1 MSLEITTILKNYQ
14 SAAIK
19 KIIKLEEEFDGG
31 LNFLEAGL
39 GKSII
44 MLATLI
50 NNPVK
55 TLIVCPAGLVN
66 NWINEIKKHTNI
78 SDEKILKYYG
88 SNRKNIIITEEQII
102 YITSYSVVSREFNGS
117 KFIKNSLFNNKV
129 EFGRIILDEA
139 HYIRNTYSGISKSIN
154 FLGENYNINIK
165 KWIVTATP
173 IFNSTIDAYA
183 YFKFLQLEGIDSKAD
198 WTIAITKSIDGIEKL
213 NMWMKKYGITLL
225 KKDVL
230 KELSPKIENKVILK
244 FSSIEQEFYNSLKEY
259 SQTRMKNL
267 VDRIKYLNKNT
278 IDDSG
283 MKKIFHSNVM
293 VYILRLKQA
302 CDSPLI
308 VLKCMDRLKNC
319 DLTTGVQKLKF
330 YNDSINKL
338 DECPICYDT
347 TANFIAEPCGHK
359 CCEKCWNKM
368 FNQNITSCPICRE
381 YVSDIKKIEAKNVIN
396 EKQKCTLSELKSSAK
411 IQKTIELTKSII
423 KNGEKIVIVSQWVSM
438 LSIMKNI
445 FQNDNSLKDVKFV
458 TLQGNVSLEQR
469 TINIENFQNDKDIK
483 VCFISLM
490 SSSEG
495 YNLTAANHVCF
506 LDSWWC
512 SAKMT
517 QCMDRTHRI
526 GQLKQVN
533 VYHLEIENTIEQ
545 QIEKVVNK
553 KNKIADLTTK
563 KWQINKE
570 EYDSSWMK
578 EIIQLIDKQEVKNP
592 STKF

>member
-1 MSLEITTILKNYQ
+1 ML
-14 SAAIK
+14 AALIK
-19 KIIKLEEEFDGG
+19 K
-31 LNFLEAGL
+31 
-39 GKSII
+39 
-44 MLATLI
+44 
-50 NNPVK
+50 PVK

-78 SDEKILKYYG
+78 SDNQILKYYG
-88 SNRKNIIITEEQII
+88 PNRKNITVNNTQII
-102 YITSYSVVSREFNGS
+102 YITSYSIVSREFNGS
-117 KFIKNSLFNNKV
+117 KFNKTSLFDNKV
-129 EFGRIILDEA
+129 EFKRIILDEA
-139 HYIRNTYSGISKSIN
+139 HYIRNAYSGISKSIN
-154 FLGENYNINIK
+154 FLGENYNIDIK

-173 IFNSTIDAYA
+173 IFNGTVDAYA

-198 WTIAITKSIDGIEKL
+198 WTNSITKSIDGIEKL
-213 NMWMKKYGITLL
+213 NIWIRKYGITLL

-230 KELSPKIENKVILK
+230 KELNPKIEVKIVLK
-244 FSSIEQEFYNSLKEY
+244 FSTIEQEFYNALKEY

-267 VDRIKYLNKNT
+267 INRIKYLNKST
-278 IDDSG
+278 LDDSG
-283 MKKIFHSNVM
+283 MKKIFHSNVI

-308 VLKCMDRLKNC
+308 VLKCMNRLKNC
-319 DLTTGVQKLKF
+319 DLNKGVEKLKF

-347 TANFIAEPCGHK
+347 TADFIAEPCGHK

-381 YVSDIKKIEAKNVIN
+381 YVSDTKKIKDKNVVN
-396 EKQKCTLSELKSSAK
+396 EKQKCSLSELKSSAK
-411 IQKTIELTKSII
+411 IQKVIELTKNII
-423 KNGEKIVIVSQWVSM
+423 ENGEKIVIVSQWVSM

-445 FQNDNSLKDVKFV
+445 FQNDNSLKDIPFV

-469 TINIENFQNDKDIK
+469 TANIENFQNDKNIK

-526 GQLKQVN
+526 GQVKQVN
-533 VYHLEIENTIEQ
+533 VYHLQIQDTIEQ
-545 QIEKVVNK
+545 QIEKVVDK
-553 KNKIADLTTK
+553 KTKISNLTTK
-563 KWQINKE
+563 KWQINKKE
-570 EYDSSWMK
+570 EYDSSWMT
-578 EIIQLIDKQEVKNP
+578 EVIQLIDTPINTE
-592 STKF
+592 